1 MCVAMSCQTVQENAA
16 VKQHFF
22 YKMNQHALVKKKL
35 TIWGVAQ
42 LILMSCAR
50 QINGTVTSHKPG
62 KREKTDKDRCSWG
75 PGLII
80 F

>member
-22 YKMNQHALVKKKL
+22 YKMNQHALVKKKYHL
-35 TIWGVAQ
+35 GVAQ

-62 KREKTDKDRCSWG
+62 KREKQR
-75 PGLII
+75 
-80 F
+80 